1 MLTFQSDCIFQKTGN
16 QEKIW
21 TIPQLLESPNPLDG
35 EPLAERNAAMKQVV
49 DMAMEQY
56 SELSEAALLRYDF
69 WKQLIPGRVA
79 EQHFEYE
86 TKNGKTHRF
95 ELTIN
100 HLGLFYK
107 NISEQHSSGAGTVT
121 EQLFSDFWFYG
132 PLFPVPDLH
141 IKKMLIATIRNAFI
155 QGGSPA
161 SYHHFKLSDTASL
174 PENRWEKSPIDL
186 AESKRLFM
194 DSGGQTHYIYLD
206 GDGDRYFGTPSHEA
220 KWRKELLENYEK
232 RLGEED
238 NVAVLDF
245 IARNMSLNG
254 VDNIAEL
261 LEKIAKT
268 APPNVQKSLE
278 VVIAGIKS
286 KE

>member
-16 QEKIW
+16 LEKIW
-21 TIPQLLESPNPLDG
+21 TIAQLLESPNPLDG

-56 SELSEAALLRYDF
+56 SDLSEAALLRYDF

-86 TKNGKTHRF
+86 TNADEIHCF

-107 NISEQHSSGAGTVT
+107 NISEQHSSGAGTET

-161 SYHHFKLSDTASL
+161 SYHHFELSDTPSQ
-174 PENRWEKSPIDL
+174 PENRWEKGPIDL
-186 AESKRLFM
+186 AKSKKLFM
-194 DSGGQTHYIYLD
+194 ESGGQTQYIYLD
-206 GDGDRYFGTPSHEA
+206 GDGDRYFGTPSDEA
-220 KWRKELLENYEK
+220 IWRKELLEYYEK

-238 NVAVLDF
+238 NVTVLEF
-245 IARNMSLNG
+245 IARNMSFNG

-268 APPNVQKSLE
+268 APPNVRKSLE
-278 VVIAGIKS
+278 VVITGIKS